1 MNHLISSLRGVD
13 FPYWKVK
20 LDPYT
25 PQNQYQ
31 IDQRFKC
38 RKQKSALKLLVKTIR

>member
-25 PQNQYQ
+25 PKINTRL
-31 IDQRFKC
+31 IKDSNVESKE
-38 RKQKSALKLLVKTIR
+38 VP